1 MDAFTAASAAAIL
14 DANFAPWVK
23 DLRLTI
29 ASVGAD
35 RAKLRMPFGDRL
47 TRVGGTVCGQALMTL
62 ADTTMVFAIAAA
74 SGGFRPMT
82 TVNQTI
88 SFMRPI
94 TASAVIA
101 EGRVI
106 RLGKTL
112 AFGEVLLSAE
122 GSDAVAA
129 HATSTYA
136 ILGPV
141 GG

>member
-1 MDAFTAASAAAIL
+1 MGGLTAAAATAIFEE
-14 DANFAPWVK
+14 NFAPWVK
-23 DLRLTI
+23 DLGLTI
-29 ASVGAD
+29 ASVSADGAT
-35 RAKLRMPFGDRL
+35 LRLPFGDRL

-94 TASAVIA
+94 AASAVIA

-112 AFGEVLLSAE
+112 AFGEVLMSAE

-141 GG
+141 AG